1 MTIICQSN
9 DRSNVKNNSSII
21 LFNAYEDENVNVYG
35 AKEIVLW
42 ISSSSEEFFR
52 VKKVRNL
59 VLVNNQK
66 NTSEVSTTLQK
77 YCEHL
82 IASNKR

>member
-9 DRSNVKNNSSII
+9 DRSNVKKNSSIL
-21 LFNAYEDENVNVYG
+21 LFNAYEDENVSVYG
-35 AKEIVLW
+35 AKEIELW
-42 ISSSSEEFFR
+42 IPSISEEFFR
-52 VKKVRNL
+52 VEKVRNS
-59 VLVNNQK
+59 VSVNNEK

-77 YCEHL
+77 YCKHL